1 MKTSELRQII
11 REEIKKSLNSEGKQI
26 TPEFEELK
34 KQQAAIKDQQNY
46 LIKISD
52 SLKIDKKLI
61 GDYNKALNTLL
72 DAIFKASYDKDSN

>member
-1 MKTSELRQII
+1 MKKSQLQQII
-11 REEIKKSLNSEGKQI
+11 KEEISKVLKEENKI

-46 LIKISD
+46 LIKMSD
-52 SLKIDKKLI
+52 NLKIDKKLI
-61 GDYNKALNTLL
+61 GDYNKALNSLL

>member
-1 MKTSELRQII
+1 MKTSELRSLI
-11 REEIKKSLNSEGKQI
+11 REEIKKVLNSEGKQI

-46 LIKISD
+46 LIKMSD
-52 SLKIDKKLI
+52 SLKIDKKLT
-61 GDYNKALNTLL
+61 GDYNKALNSLL